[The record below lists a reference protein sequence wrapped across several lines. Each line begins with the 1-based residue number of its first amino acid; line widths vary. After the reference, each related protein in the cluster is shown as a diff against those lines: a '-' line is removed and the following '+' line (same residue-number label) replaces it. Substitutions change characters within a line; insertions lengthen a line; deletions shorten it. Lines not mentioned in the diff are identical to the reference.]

1 MVEFRPQVRFM
12 EGFRTHFF
20 RDCAAQGD
28 QYPSGWRTKYRMYS
42 HHGQNELIGCLILL
56 VDDHKDTLDAIRLFL
71 EFRRAR
77 VLATSVGQDG
87 LDLVT
92 RHRPKVIISDLS
104 MPEMDGYE
112 LLQHVRQLAPEE
124 GGDAPIIA
132 LTGCSGAEERRK
144 ALDAG
149 FARFLTKPVD
159 PNQLVSEICHVLE
172 SDCD

>member
-1 MVEFRPQVRFM
+1 
-12 EGFRTHFF
+12 
-20 RDCAAQGD
+20 
-28 QYPSGWRTKYRMYS
+28 MYS

-77 VLATSVGQDG
+77 VLATTAGQDG

-159 PNQLVSEICHVLE
+159 PDQLVHEICHVLE
-172 SDCD
+172 SD

>member
-1 MVEFRPQVRFM
+1 
-12 EGFRTHFF
+12 
-20 RDCAAQGD
+20 
-28 QYPSGWRTKYRMYS
+28 MYS

-77 VLATSVGQDG
+77 VLATTAGQDG

-112 LLQHVRQLAPEE
+112 LLQQVRQLAPED
-124 GGDAPIIA
+124 GGDAPVIA
-132 LTGCSGAEERRK
+132 LTGCSDERRK

-159 PNQLVSEICHVLE
+159 PDQLVDEICHLLE
-172 SDCD
+172 SDIGRNCTGQASGIQLTSRT